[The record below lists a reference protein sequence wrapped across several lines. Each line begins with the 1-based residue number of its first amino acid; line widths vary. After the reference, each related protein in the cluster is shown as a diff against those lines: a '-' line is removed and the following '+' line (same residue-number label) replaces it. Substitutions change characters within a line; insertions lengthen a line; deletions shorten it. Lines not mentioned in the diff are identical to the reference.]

1 MVAPDLA
8 GFFLPFTAYLRFLA
22 AKAAKQ
28 CILRHKTTAGKEQTK
43 RNGPNSQRTR
53 FVIWP

>member
-22 AKAAKQ
+22 AKAAEQ